1 MGFASRGGTDVL
13 VFRIQDEV
21 HRGGEAV
28 RTFLVLKSDWLRIY
42 PFVQEL
48 FFEPQLY
55 PTEARVGY
63 LNPALA
69 RSEPLAD
76 RADAQTPASLYQ
88 RILDT
93 LTPLFPEAF
102 PTSNL

>member
-1 MGFASRGGTDVL
+1 M
-13 VFRIQDEV
+13 
-21 HRGGEAV
+21 
-28 RTFLVLKSDWLRIY
+28 VLKQDWLLIY
-42 PFVQEL
+42 PYVQEL
-48 FFEPQLY
+48 FFEPQLF

-63 LNPALA
+63 LHPPLA

-88 RILDT
+88 RILAT
-93 LTPLFPEAF
+93 LKPLFPEAF